1 MFCPGCGAANV
12 DGAKFCGSCGFRLDP
27 TPVPAPAVA
36 PAPPSAAS
44 VASATTPTVV
54 RMPQALEPSAASLAP
69 VRGGRGGRLAIVLGV
84 DAALVVAGVVLWTR
98 PPSPAAA
105 PAVAVVEPG
114 GSGSGSA
121 PPPTTFVEPGSG
133 SAKGGHGGGAAG
145 GGGGNVTPGGGGNP
159 SGSGS
164 SGNVGGG
171 SGTSSG
177 TGAPAGAIDAR
188 SLDDRLTDA
197 ASAAIGDVDAGGGAA
212 PAVDAAEA
220 AATEPDAAADP
231 AGEVDASVGDDE
243 VSAAVIQSQFA
254 RLGVTSESRFSRCY
268 QSATKA
274 LPDDQPLVGKLDISL
289 AVMPTGRTEN
299 VRVDVNTTGSQTL
312 ATCIVGVI
320 GSWQFSPHDGTA
332 PLQFSKSIDFK
343 PQ

>member
-27 TPVPAPAVA
+27 TPVPGPA
-36 PAPPSAAS
+36 PAPTSA
-44 VASATTPTVV
+44 ASATTPTVV
-54 RMPQALEPSAASLAP
+54 RMPQAIEPSAASLAP
-69 VRGGRGGRLAIVLGV
+69 VRSGRGGRLGIVLGV
-84 DAALVVAGVVLWTR
+84 DAALVIAGVVLWTR
-98 PPSPAAA
+98 PPGAAA
-105 PAVAVVEPG
+105 PAKVAAVEPG
-114 GSGSGSA
+114 GGGTDGGT
-121 PPPTTFVEPGSG
+121 PPTTFVDPGSG
-133 SAKGGHGGGAAG
+133 SPRGGHGGAAG
-145 GGGGNVTPGGGGNP
+145 GGGGGGGGTGSAATPGGGG

-164 SGNVGGG
+164 GAGTGSGSGPAVGGV
-171 SGTSSG
+171 
-177 TGAPAGAIDAR
+177 DAR

-197 ASAAIGDVDAGGGAA
+197 PAAPLAEVDASGAIA
-212 PAVDAAEA
+212 PPPDAAEA
-220 AATEPDAAADP
+220 AAPEVDAAGDP
-231 AGEVDASVGDDE
+231 PPPGEVDAGADDE

-312 ATCIVGVI
+312 ANCIVGVI
-320 GSWQFSPHDGTA
+320 GSWQFSPHDGA
-332 PLQFSKSIDFK
+332 GPLQFSKSIDFK